1 MESES
6 KSINVDEP
14 FLSQQAFRDF
24 LKLPSEEPA
33 PKIGLRDLLEVV
45 KVVIR
50 HELNCCGC
58 SEKELI
64 GCRLEYQLSKEESQ
78 ETGEIY
84 SVHWSHIPQ
93 SEKRTEDE
101 NKISEDQPEVFNDK
115 KSSPI
120 PSEFMGKLA
129 LRFNEVSSTLEG
141 ARVIASHADFR
152 TFRSSGCQEGCDRYN
167 GILYKRMFCN
177 GQPSEWILE
186 GGKKV
191 LCEGIEPDIRPIGL
205 L

>member
-1 MESES
+1 MES
-6 KSINVDEP
+6 KSKSLNIDEP

-24 LKLPSEEPA
+24 LKLPSEESA
-33 PKIGLRDLLEVV
+33 PKIGLRDLLEVA

-64 GCRLEYQLSKEESQ
+64 GCRIEYQISKEKSQ
-78 ETGEIY
+78 EPEEVY
-84 SVHWSHIPQ
+84 SVEWSQIPQ
-93 SEKRTEDE
+93 PEKRTEDE
-101 NKISEDQPEVFNDK
+101 NKIPEDQPEVPNDK
-115 KSSPI
+115 IPPI
-120 PSEFMGKLA
+120 SSEFMGKLA

-152 TFRSSGCQEGCDRYN
+152 TFRSSGCREGCDRYN

-177 GQPSEWILE
+177 GQPSYWILKE
-186 GGKKV
+186 NKKV
-191 LCEGIEPDIRPIGL
+191 LCEGINPDIRPIDL
-205 L
+205 

>member
-6 KSINVDEP
+6 KSINVDKP

-24 LKLPSEEPA
+24 LKLPSEEPVS
-33 PKIGLRDLLEVV
+33 KIGLHDLLDVA
-45 KVVIR
+45 KVLIR

-64 GCRLEYQLSKEESQ
+64 GYRIEYQISKEKSQ

-84 SVHWSHIPQ
+84 SVQWSQIPQ

-101 NKISEDQPEVFNDK
+101 NKISEDQPEVLNDK
-115 KSSPI
+115 KNSPI
-120 PSEFMGKLA
+120 SSEFMGKLA

-141 ARVIASHADFR
+141 ARVIASRADFR
-152 TFRSSGCQEGCDRYN
+152 TFRSYDCREGCDWYN

-177 GQPSEWILE
+177 EQPSDWILD
-186 GGKKV
+186 GWKKV
-191 LCEGIEPDIRPIGL
+191 LCGGIEPDIKPIDL
-205 L
+205 